1 MWPIKCSSTSSTTNL
16 PVHVIACRMHG
27 ACNNRKVFGSVNRL
41 HGSHSWS
48 IRRSKTCVQPTAA
61 LHTPLHQA
69 FAGVL
74 CVAQQSPLLPQ
85 IWDQKRPKRGL
96 FLAILVPSSSTL
108 VQASNGGVWHIKLLV
123 KFLEIHRFICF
134 LGSTAPIEAFR
145 VRTGSNF
152 GNFWLVGYL
161 L

>member
-1 MWPIKCSSTSSTTNL
+1 M
-16 PVHVIACRMHG
+16 
-27 ACNNRKVFGSVNRL
+27 
-41 HGSHSWS
+41 
-48 IRRSKTCVQPTAA
+48 QPTVA
-61 LHTPLHQA
+61 LHTPLLQA

-74 CVAQQSPLLPQ
+74 CVAHKSQPLHQ

-123 KFLEIHRFICF
+123 KFLEIHRFICC

-145 VRTGSNF
+145 ARTGSNF
-152 GNFWLVGYL
+152 GNFRLVGYL